1 MRKRRISLSVF
12 LRLKRIILHHLGKP
26 HAVNASTHHRLSHVC
41 FKIRRRLHQILRRFA
56 IQRVARVW
64 IDEQK
69 QQTKNDARHRLY
81 RAPIFAQNVQANV
94 PLRVQVWMVDFLVAQ
109 NLRRFVRVRIRD
121 LERKRKR
128 AASPIVFARFN
139 FDPKVH
145 QVALPVR
152 KLDRHPFFEFQFGQ
166 IWKKKKNRRQKIL
179 GERRRVVV
187 IYLSPTESPLGFSWG
202 FPSRPRVP
210 RTLSRLS
217 RVSQLLP
224 LAFSLDFDQR
234 RRFVIIKGIG
244 KGVRIVRS
252 SRTRERERECNRA
265 SCCSFAEKKTNRHY
279 VRVILS
285 LRLLLFGEHKGGK
298 KREMMTMAKTR
309 KNIIIT
315 TVV

>member
-1 MRKRRISLSVF
+1 MV
-12 LRLKRIILHHLGKP
+12 LKRIIILHHLGKP

-166 IWKKKKNRRQKIL
+166 IWKKKNNRRQKIL

-187 IYLSPTESPLGFSWG
+187 VYTFRQPNLPWAFLGGSRVVLAFRG
-202 FPSRPRVP
+202 RFRGFRAFPS
-210 RTLSRLS
+210 
-217 RVSQLLP
+217 
-224 LAFSLDFDQR
+224 FF
-234 RRFVIIKGIG
+234 
-244 KGVRIVRS
+244 
-252 SRTRERERECNRA
+252 
-265 SCCSFAEKKTNRHY
+265 
-279 VRVILS
+279 
-285 LRLLLFGEHKGGK
+285 RLLFLWIL
-298 KREMMTMAKTR
+298 T
-309 KNIIIT
+309 N
-315 TVV
+315 VVVVS

>member
-1 MRKRRISLSVF
+1 MFFSKTAMRKRRISLSVF
-12 LRLKRIILHHLGKP
+12 LRLKRVILHHLGKP

-234 RRFVIIKGIG
+234 RRFVIIKGIIG

-252 SRTRERERECNRA
+252 SRTRERERENVTERGVL
-265 SCCSFAEKKTNRHY
+265 SRRRRPTDITY
-279 VRVILS
+279 V
-285 LRLLLFGEHKGGK
+285 
-298 KREMMTMAKTR
+298 
-309 KNIIIT
+309 
-315 TVV
+315 

>member
-1 MRKRRISLSVF
+1 MLPPIIAFLTFALNSLSIASNPSP
-12 LRLKRIILHHLGKP
+12 LRYSTGR
-26 HAVNASTHHRLSHVC
+26 HA
-41 FKIRRRLHQILRRFA
+41 
-56 IQRVARVW
+56 W

-109 NLRRFVRVRIRD
+109 NLRRSRVRIRD

-187 IYLSPTESPLGFSWG
+187 IYLSPTESSLGFSLG
-202 FPSRPRVP
+202 VPESSSEDAFAAFARFPASSACFFFWIILTNVV
-210 RTLSRLS
+210 
-217 RVSQLLP
+217 VS
-224 LAFSLDFDQR
+224 
-234 RRFVIIKGIG
+234 
-244 KGVRIVRS
+244 
-252 SRTRERERECNRA
+252 
-265 SCCSFAEKKTNRHY
+265 
-279 VRVILS
+279 
-285 LRLLLFGEHKGGK
+285 
-298 KREMMTMAKTR
+298 
-309 KNIIIT
+309 
-315 TVV
+315 

>member
-279 VRVILS
+279 VRV
-285 LRLLLFGEHKGGK
+285 
-298 KREMMTMAKTR
+298 
-309 KNIIIT
+309 
-315 TVV
+315 